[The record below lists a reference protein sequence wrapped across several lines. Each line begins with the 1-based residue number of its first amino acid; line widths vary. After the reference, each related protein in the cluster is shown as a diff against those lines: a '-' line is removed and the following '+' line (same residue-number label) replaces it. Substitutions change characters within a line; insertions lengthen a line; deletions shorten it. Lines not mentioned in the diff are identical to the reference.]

1 MRTNF
6 IFILVAMFV
15 TTFSLQAQDM
25 SLEELKAMKA
35 EKEGI
40 AAGIGDEIADLD
52 AKIKAFPGWSKGLGA
67 TVGLNFSGTNDW
79 YANDI
84 AKVASRGFGLS
95 LAGYANYNE
104 ANAKYFWNNTL
115 NVSVTSA
122 NSKSDND
129 GDDEFNEGENSNE
142 NLTTSASLFVINS
155 LGGYQLFST
164 VYASAAANYQT
175 TVNNFNDPGQFTLS
189 AGLTWKP
196 INNFVAYV
204 HPLAFQKTFP
214 GGDFSSAT
222 GAVYGATYSSEIYP
236 GIKWTS
242 ALDGFYAYGGDD
254 DATPA
259 LTRGQL
265 SNWTWQNG
273 FTVANIFKGIGLG
286 LNIGLR
292 KNEQLGLVKGVSAD
306 DASTIQMIYNLGL
319 SYSL

>member
-6 IFILVAMFV
+6 IFILVAIFA
-15 TTFSLQAQDM
+15 TTFSLQAQDE
-25 SLEELKAMKA
+25 SLEELKAMLA

-40 AAGIGDEIADLD
+40 KKTIDDEMADLD
-52 AKIKAFPGWSKGLGA
+52 KRIKAFPGWSKGLGA
-67 TVGLNFSGTNDW
+67 TLGLNFSGTRDW
-79 YANDI
+79 FANDVPKI
-84 AKVASRGFGLS
+84 AARGFGLS
-95 LAGYANYNE
+95 IAGYANYNE

-115 NVSVTSA
+115 SVSITEA

-129 GDDEFNEGENSNE
+129 GDGNFNTADNSNE
-142 NLTTSASLFVINS
+142 NLTTSASIFIINS
-155 LGGYQLFST
+155 LGGYQLFSK

-189 AGLTWKP
+189 AGLTYKP
-196 INNFVAYV
+196 INNFVAYI

-222 GAVYGATYSSEIYP
+222 GAVYGATYSAEVYP
-236 GIKWTS
+236 GINWTS

-254 DATPA
+254 GATPA
-259 LTRGQL
+259 LTRSQL

-286 LNIGLR
+286 LNVGLR
-292 KNEQLGLVKGVSAD
+292 KNEQLALVKNVSVD
-306 DASTIQMIYNLGL
+306 DASVIQVIYNLGL